1 LSDDSL
7 YIDKQLFN
15 RVAEGDEAAFKELY
29 QKYAPQLWPF
39 LMKLTKSEDASD
51 ELIQEVFIR
60 VWINRD
66 QLDNIDNPR
75 AWLYRIASNQAHNWF
90 NKNILERKAAVK
102 HQQNTPED
110 ATIDTNLHL
119 RQMMMAVNTAVSE
132 LPQQRRTIY
141 RMNRDR
147 GMKAAEIAQELNISV
162 FTVKNTLAASV
173 KFIRQRLEE
182 QGYFTLLLI
191 IFFTI

>member
-1 LSDDSL
+1 MSDDSL

-15 RVAEGDEAAFKELY
+15 RVAEGDEVAFKELY
-29 QKYAPQLWPF
+29 QKYARQLWPF

-75 AWLYRIASNQAHNWF
+75 AWLYKIASNQAHNWF

-147 GMKAAEIAQELNISV
+147 GMKASEIAQELNISV